1 MMTLQPGVDL
11 PSIAKLFVPSAVPAL
26 QWRHDLE
33 LLLLSLS
40 PAQPDLP
47 PLAHSQSQRADARP
61 QEAEI
66 STLDWNLLL
75 DAVKDRLRQVAGTPT
90 EPLQAADLAGDMAL
104 RLQST
109 VLECVDALN
118 LLQMSLLHAQGR
130 RAYLEDG
137 LRVTQSR

>member
-1 MMTLQPGVDL
+1 MMTLQPGIDL
-11 PSIAKLFVPSAVPAL
+11 RSVAKLFALSAVPAL

-47 PLAHSQSQRADARP
+47 PLAHVPSQQADARA

-75 DAVKDRLRQVAGTPT
+75 DAVKDRLRQVVGTPT
-90 EPLQAADLAGDMAL
+90 EPLQAADLAGDMA
-104 RLQST
+104 RRVQST
-109 VLECVDALN
+109 VLECIDALN

-130 RAYLEDG
+130 GAHLEDG